1 MHVVF
6 IIKVLTIPMLYIF
19 TLHHCLSEG
28 NVGGRGGYVQSTS
41 SSSSASA
48 FIQTPVNTTV
58 CLGSTAQFV
67 CSATDVISIFYNVD
81 YMPFSAVVSR
91 GISVSAPTYSGNMIR
106 MDLTVTGAV
115 VNHNS
120 LITCVAVVSNGT
132 AMTSSAYLSI
142 QGQSNSIWY
151 VLIQYVD

>member
-1 MHVVF
+1 MTLYHKRP
-6 IIKVLTIPMLYIF
+6 IKRPNTYLYALNTEILT
-19 TLHHCLSEG
+19 TL
-28 NVGGRGGYVQSTS
+28 S
-41 SSSSASA
+41 SSPSA

-67 CSATDVISIFYNVD
+67 CSAADVKSVFYTVD
-81 YMPFSAVVSR
+81 EIHFSAVASR
-91 GISVSAPTYSGNMIR
+91 GINVSAPTYIGNMTIR
-106 MDLTVTGAV
+106 NLTVMGAV
-115 VNHNS
+115 DNNNS

-142 QGQSNSIWY
+142 QGQSTIIWY

>member
-1 MHVVF
+1 MA
-6 IIKVLTIPMLYIF
+6 
-19 TLHHCLSEG
+19 EG
-28 NVGGRGGYVQSTS
+28 KVGGRWGCVQSTS
-41 SSSSASA
+41 SSSSPSA

-67 CSATDVISIFYNVD
+67 CSATDVISIFYYVN

-91 GISVSAPTYSGNMIR
+91 GVSVSAPTYSGNMIIR
-106 MDLTVTGAV
+106 NLTVMGAMI
-115 VNHNS
+115 NNNS
-120 LITCVAVVSNGT
+120 LKICVAVVSNRT

-142 QGQSNSIWY
+142 QGQSTSIWY

>member
-1 MHVVF
+1 MASYL
-6 IIKVLTIPMLYIF
+6 ITMYIYGI
-19 TLHHCLSEG
+19 TLP
-28 NVGGRGGYVQSTS
+28 
-41 SSSSASA
+41 SA
-48 FIQTPVNTTV
+48 FIQTPVNATV

-81 YMPFSAVVSR
+81 YMPFSAVASR
-91 GISVSAPTYSGNMIR
+91 GVSVSAPTYSGNMTIR
-106 MDLTVTGAV
+106 NLTVMGAV
-115 VNHNS
+115 VNNYS

-142 QGQSNSIWY
+142 QGQSTSIWY